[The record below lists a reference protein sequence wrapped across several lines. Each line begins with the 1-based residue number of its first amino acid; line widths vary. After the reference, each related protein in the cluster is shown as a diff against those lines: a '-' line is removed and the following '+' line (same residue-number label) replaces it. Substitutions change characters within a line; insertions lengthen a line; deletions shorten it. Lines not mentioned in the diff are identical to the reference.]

1 MEAVTVTEPL
11 WRQVHDG
18 LRDRILSGDLKPGD
32 RLPAEPALMAA
43 YGVRGRGTILTA
55 MRALQGEGLIGEG
68 RTVLLRDPVE
78 IRVTATETVTWIE
91 DVARAGRKT
100 GLPVISVQHRGDVLV
115 RRVQRDLDGEPHN
128 TADWTFPLDMAQG
141 TRLDYDADIEQ
152 GSIEYLTEG
161 LGWTQMQQTRAY
173 EARMPS
179 PAETAQLRLPP
190 GVPVIAEYR
199 TGTQDGTRV
208 FASVRILR
216 ADRTR
221 LVP

>member
-1 MEAVTVTEPL
+1 MTVTEPL

-55 MRALQGEGLIGEG
+55 MRALMGEGLIGEG

-91 DVARAGRKT
+91 DVARAGRVT
-100 GLPVISVQHRGDVLV
+100 GPPKINVKIEDGMVARYVE
-115 RRVQRDLDGEPHN
+115 RDLDGQPHN
-128 TADWTFPLDMAQG
+128 WARWVFPPEVAEG
-141 TRLDYDADIEQ
+141 TRLAYDYDIPE
-152 GSIEYLTEG
+152 GSIRYLEEG
-161 LGWTQMQQTRAY
+161 LEKWDHMEQTRAY

-179 PAETAQLRLPP
+179 PAETADLKLPT